1 VNPVL
6 VLDKIDK
13 MQQDVHGFDLE
24 FLDLRLERLCT
35 KRPRR
40 IGGKNYF
47 SRKGAKTQRKTSKNA
62 AALCVFAPLRKKYPR
77 QKPLFVLIH
86 PAFTGSQHKPIRTSK
101 IALLLWKNP
110 FLPVLPPICP
120 TRNLHICDR

>member
-1 VNPVL
+1 L
-6 VLDKIDK
+6 S
-13 MQQDVHGFDLE
+13 GFAQKD
-24 FLDLRLERLCT
+24 
-35 KRPRR
+35 PGR
-40 IGGKNYF
+40 IGVARIISRAKAQ
-47 SRKGAKTQRKTSKNA
+47 SRKENSKNA
-62 AALCVFAPLRKKYPR
+62 AAFCVFAPLREKYPR